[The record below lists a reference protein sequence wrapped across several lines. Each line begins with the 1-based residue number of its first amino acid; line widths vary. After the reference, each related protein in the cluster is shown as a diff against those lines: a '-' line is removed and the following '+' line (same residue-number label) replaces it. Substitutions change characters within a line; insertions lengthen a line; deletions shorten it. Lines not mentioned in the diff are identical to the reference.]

1 MIVEAGTPKL
11 GRTSAAFALSAAIT
25 IVFNTALACLK
36 DAYTPLKNVM
46 SFASHQDW
54 TTQGVADVVLF
65 VVLGLIFLR
74 TSLAEK
80 LNPNRA
86 ISLLVGATVLAGAG
100 LFAWYALH

>member
-1 MIVEAGTPKL
+1 
-11 GRTSAAFALSAAIT
+11 
-25 IVFNTALACLK
+25 
-36 DAYTPLKNVM
+36 M

-54 TTQGVADVVLF
+54 TTQGVANVVLF

-80 LNPNRA
+80 LNPNRM
-86 ISLLVGATVLAGAG
+86 ISLLIGTAILAGAG

>member
-46 SFASHQDW
+46 TSASHQDW
-54 TTQGVADVVLF
+54 TTQGVADVSALRGLGPRLF
-65 VVLGLIFLR
+65 EDELGGK
-74 TSLAEK
+74 A
-80 LNPNRA
+80 
-86 ISLLVGATVLAGAG
+86 
-100 LFAWYALH
+100 